1 MYLPSDAQLP
11 HDETSTI
18 SATVLDNLESDEDVA
33 DLRDT
38 YAADLVQLHTNLD
51 SPGRGLVYIR
61 FTESLRDLVYF
72 KHAKGS
78 TRYDHKWVA

>member
-38 YAADLVQLHTNLD
+38 YEADLVQLHTNLGV
-51 SPGRGLVYIR
+51 SCGRGLVLILLL
-61 FTESLRDLVYF
+61 ELSI
-72 KHAKGS
+72 
-78 TRYDHKWVA
+78 